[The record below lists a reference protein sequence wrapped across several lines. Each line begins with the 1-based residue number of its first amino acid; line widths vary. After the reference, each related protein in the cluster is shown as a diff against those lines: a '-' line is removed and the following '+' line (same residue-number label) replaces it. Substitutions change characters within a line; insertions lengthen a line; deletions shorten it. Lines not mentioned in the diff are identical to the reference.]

1 MTGKNEIFLG
11 VHTYINDINF
21 KTLIIIFV
29 LVYGESDTSGPVFIQ
44 EPPNQVDFSNT
55 TGTEIVCQARGTPM
69 PHIVWVKG
77 TGEMVKDV
85 PGLRQVRDMDTVARG
100 HFYPQRI

>member
-1 MTGKNEIFLG
+1 MLSISVRGQ
-11 VHTYINDINF
+11 
-21 KTLIIIFV
+21 
-29 LVYGESDTSGPVFIQ
+29 SDTSGPVLIQ

-77 TGEMVKDV
+77 NGDIVKDV
-85 PGLRQVRDMDTVARG
+85 PGLRQVSSRARRKNGVVYSTMYDTVEDGLYVGYHIQYRG
-100 HFYPQRI
+100 GRPVKV